1 MKVKGQERKG
11 HTPPMI
17 TLDIYSK
24 QPKHEG
30 YKTLWLIVKCANA
43 FLLGVV
49 ITLGLSLIL
58 QRMGVR

>member
-1 MKVKGQERKG
+1 
-11 HTPPMI
+11 MI